1 MNGKHPSLF
10 HRLILPVCML
20 VLSAGI
26 ISAQKLPEPVG
37 TVNDFA
43 GIIDPSHEQEIGA
56 VAESVR
62 RATGA
67 EIAVATVQSYAPY
80 GSIEQYS
87 IALAEAWGIGEKG
100 EDNGVLLLIAME
112 ERKLRIE
119 VGYGLEGALPDG
131 LTGEIMDNSMVPYFR
146 EGAYGEGFLRA
157 VHGVAGIIAEEYD
170 VQLSEVDMREKERY
184 EYRQSSGSAADFFK
198 FLFIIFILLTGGG
211 RFFWPLMLLGGMR
224 GGKHYRGGF
233 GSGGFGSG
241 GFGSGGSSGF
251 SGFGG
256 GSFGGGG
263 ASRGF

>member
-1 MNGKHPSLF
+1 M
-10 HRLILPVCML
+10 LIL
-20 VLSAGI
+20 AGAAV
-26 ISAQKLPEPVG
+26 SAQNLPQPTG

-43 GIIDPSHEQEIGA
+43 GIIDPSFEREISA

-67 EIAVATVQSYAPY
+67 EIAVATVPSFAPY
-80 GSIEQYS
+80 GSIEEYS
-87 IALAEAWGIGEKG
+87 IALAEEWGIGEEGK
-100 EDNGVLLLIAME
+100 DNGVLLLLSME

-157 VHGVAGIIAEEYD
+157 VHGVAGIIAQEYD
-170 VQLSEVDMREKERY
+170 VQLSEVDMREMGRY
-184 EYRQSSGSAADFFK
+184 EYRQSSGSAADLLK
-198 FLFIIFILLTGGG
+198 FLFIVFILLTGGG
-211 RFFWPLMLLGGMR
+211 RFFWPLMLLGGI
-224 GGKHYRGGF
+224 GGRRHYRGGF

-241 GFGSGGSSGF
+241 GFGSGGGGGF